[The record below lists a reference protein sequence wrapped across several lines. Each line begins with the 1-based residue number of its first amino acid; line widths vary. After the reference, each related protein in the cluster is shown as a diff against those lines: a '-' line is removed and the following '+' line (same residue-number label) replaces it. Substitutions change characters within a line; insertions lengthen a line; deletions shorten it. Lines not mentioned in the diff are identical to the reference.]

1 MCLSAANA
9 SVPWHTKEERMD
21 IEMVLDEYRS
31 SDDSR
36 RLSLF
41 MAYRD
46 LRDHFERIERESAHD
61 DFSVIRFPWSRKRHV
76 ERAA

>member
-1 MCLSAANA
+1 MEID
-9 SVPWHTKEERMD
+9 K
-21 IEMVLDEYRS
+21 VLEEYRS
-31 SDDSR
+31 GDESR

-46 LRDHFERIERESAHD
+46 LRDHFERIEQESSHD
-61 DFSVIRFPWSRKRHV
+61 DFAIIRFPWSRKHHV